1 MQMEFY
7 WSIYFGVAFIIF
19 ATNSKHLPFGLEWTE
34 CQISS
39 HRDVQRCLLRFEI
52 GCLIRQT
59 TEKLPFSFRI
69 NHKCSTFTDIYSCL
83 CVFAT
88 REFSNANRVKI
99 YLGLYDLKRFLW
111 AKIDKHLLWL
121 LFWEWKYFWTKGNEN
136 LGVNRFDENES
147 LAHQSKKIAQ
157 NRPH

>member
-1 MQMEFY
+1 MEFY

-69 NHKCSTFTDIYSCL
+69 NHRCSTFTDIYIVV
-83 CVFAT
+83 CVFLPHVN
-88 REFSNANRVKI
+88 FPMQI
-99 YLGLYDLKRFLW
+99 GL
-111 AKIDKHLLWL
+111 
-121 LFWEWKYFWTKGNEN
+121 KYIWVCVILNDFCGRKLTNTYC
-136 LGVNRFDENES
+136 DCCSENES
-147 LAHQSKKIAQ
+147 IFEQKEMKI
-157 NRPH
+157 